1 MKKRT
6 ISLLSLALLGAMV
19 IPGAAFAEE
28 GSVLNVEVWN
38 EEFKS
43 RITDHYP
50 GYEEVD
56 ATTGKIGD
64 VTVNWI
70 ITPSDDNAYQNNL
83 DSVLPGNVDAA
94 ADEKVD
100 IFLVEADYALK
111 YVDADA
117 NVAMP
122 LEELGITAD
131 DLGKQYQYTKDIVT
145 DANGVLR
152 GSSWQ
157 ACSAGLIYNR
167 EIAKEVLGTD
177 DPAEVQEAV
186 KDWATYTETAAKM
199 AEAGY
204 KMAATVNDTY
214 RVYSNNV
221 AGPWVQDG
229 KVVLDDNI
237 KAWVDDS
244 KAAVDAGQ
252 TTTAEL
258 WSDDWAKGFFPEGK
272 VFCYFGPAWFFNF
285 CLHADEEGSVAY
297 DGGWGFVTGPQSF
310 YWGGTWIC
318 AAQGTDNP
326 ELVKDIILTMTTDNA
341 VMKEIAQVDADCVN
355 NTEVLAELSADDSGN
370 LALLGGQNPYE
381 MLAAGAE
388 NVDMSNT
395 SPYDQGCNEEFQGAM
410 KNYFDGNADYDA
422 ALGQFKSA
430 IVEKYPEL
438 TTD

>member
-1 MKKRT
+1 
-6 ISLLSLALLGAMV
+6 
-19 IPGAAFAEE
+19 
-28 GSVLNVEVWN
+28 
-38 EEFKS
+38 
-43 RITDHYP
+43 
-50 GYEEVD
+50 
-56 ATTGKIGD
+56 
-64 VTVNWI
+64 
-70 ITPSDDNAYQNNL
+70 
-83 DSVLPGNVDAA
+83 
-94 ADEKVD
+94 
-100 IFLVEADYALK
+100 
-111 YVDADA
+111 
-117 NVAMP
+117 
-122 LEELGITAD
+122 
-131 DLGKQYQYTKDIVT
+131 
-145 DANGVLR
+145 
-152 GSSWQ
+152 
-157 ACSAGLIYNR
+157 
-167 EIAKEVLGTD
+167 
-177 DPAEVQEAV
+177 
-186 KDWATYTETAAKM
+186 
-199 AEAGY
+199 
-204 KMAATVNDTY
+204 MAATVNDTY

-221 AGPWVQDG
+221 SGPWVQDG

-388 NVDMSNT
+388 NVDMSNI